1 MIHQGCIMGIMGS
14 EASFGS
20 IGRSR
25 RVPSVPSVPSGK
37 TFLVPSPGLLRQ
49 IRDVSSGRHTVAS
62 MNTGVGR
69 RRKFCDG
76 GSGVGCAG
84 LRRAAPGCA
93 GLRRAFPP
101 GEGRAGRHTERREG
115 RARVGSMETQPRMM
129 NDECNAT
136 YETAAGSQAA
146 DVRRTAGAG
155 AWQSGRCARPASGP
169 GLRRA
174 AAARARAA
182 PPAAS

>member
-1 MIHQGCIMGIMGS
+1 MHHGHHGLGG
-14 EASFGS
+14 EL
-20 IGRSR
+20 
-25 RVPSVPSVPSGK
+25 RVHWAVPSGPVCPVRK
-37 TFLVPSPGLLRQ
+37 DFSGPVPRAPPTDQRCVLRQ
-49 IRDVSSGRHTVAS
+49 THSRFDEYRSWTEEKVLRWRIRG
-62 MNTGVGR
+62 
-69 RRKFCDG
+69 
-76 GSGVGCAG
+76 G

>member
-1 MIHQGCIMGIMGS
+1 MEDQGW
-14 EASFGS
+14 
-20 IGRSR
+20 
-25 RVPSVPSVPSGK
+25 
-37 TFLVPSPGLLRQ
+37 
-49 IRDVSSGRHTVAS
+49 
-62 MNTGVGR
+62 
-69 RRKFCDG
+69 
-76 GSGVGCAG
+76 
-84 LRRAAPGCA
+84 AAPGCS

-155 AWQSGRCARPASGP
+155 AWQSGRCARPAAVLPLAAGQSVFAVWP
-169 GLRRA
+169 QMTISHHWEHA
-174 AAARARAA
+174 AAAVYIAGVVAL
-182 PPAAS
+182 PE